1 MKITNRLTVGN
12 LIEELSK
19 IENKELFVV
28 IDNGS
33 GSKYFLSEVYTEM
46 LHDSDEEIKD
56 VMYIELRSALQQE

>member
-12 LIEELSK
+12 LIEELSR
-19 IENKELFVV
+19 IEDKELFVV

-33 GSKYFLSEVYTEM
+33 GSKYFLSEVYTKM